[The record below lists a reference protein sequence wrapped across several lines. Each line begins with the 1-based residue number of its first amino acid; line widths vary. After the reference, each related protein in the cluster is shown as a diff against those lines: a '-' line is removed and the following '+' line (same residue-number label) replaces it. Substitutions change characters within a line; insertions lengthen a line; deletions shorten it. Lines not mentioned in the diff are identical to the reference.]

1 MIDKSHSHSKT
12 TDSVSTESRSENTIR
27 RERRWRLISFVTI
40 LLVATSLVLFINGLL
55 AATVLAFVI
64 AYLFAPIVDFL
75 ERKGVSRAWSTFIP
89 FAVGGI
95 LVGIS
100 LTLVLPLVI
109 EQVQTLIERLP
120 QYQSD
125 LSARI
130 NSFEKKY
137 SVYFHM
143 GQLNLSEKLSAW
155 LVEKTGAFS
164 VALPSI
170 LSQSA
175 TVLLLAPFFAFF
187 MLLDGNLLAR
197 SLLAYVPNQLFEMTL
212 NLRHQINDQLGGFIR
227 ARFLEAAIVG
237 AVVWLGL
244 QMLSF
249 PFATVLAI
257 FAAAMNLIPYVGP
270 IIGAIPAVLIA
281 LVSTEASASN
291 AQGITLFLVSCV
303 YLIAQL
309 IDIVFIIPLVVAKII
324 DMHPV
329 TVVVMI
335 IAGAEIGGILGMLIS
350 VPVASAAKLTFNA
363 VYSHVTNFR
372 D

>member
-1 MIDKSHSHSKT
+1 MIDP
-12 TDSVSTESRSENTIR
+12 RSAYIIR
-27 RERRWRLISFVTI
+27 RERRWRLISFISI
-40 LLVATSLVLFINGLL
+40 LIFVTSLVLFIDGLL
-55 AATVLAFVI
+55 ASTVLAFVI

-75 ERKGVSRAWSTFIP
+75 ERRGVPRTWSTFVP
-89 FAVGGI
+89 FAAGGVV
-95 LVGIS
+95 VGIG

-109 EQVQTLIERLP
+109 EQIQSLIERLP
-120 QYQSD
+120 QYQAD
-125 LSARI
+125 LSTRI
-130 NSFEKKY
+130 TAFEQKY
-137 SVYFHM
+137 SVYFRM
-143 GQLNLSEKLSAW
+143 GQLNFSAKSSEW
-155 LVEKTGAFS
+155 MVEKTADLS

-170 LSQSA
+170 LSQSF

-187 MLLDGNLLAR
+187 MLLDGNLIAR
-197 SLLAYVPNQLFEMTL
+197 SLLGYVPNQLFELTL

-249 PFATVLAI
+249 PYATVLAI

-270 IIGAIPAVLIA
+270 LIGAVPAALIA
-281 LVSTEASASN
+281 LVSHEATTGN
-291 AQGITLFLVSCV
+291 TQGVTLFLVSAI

-309 IDIVFIIPLVVAKII
+309 IDVVFVIPLVVAKII

-363 VYSHVTNFR
+363 VYSHLTNFR

>member
-1 MIDKSHSHSKT
+1 MIDP
-12 TDSVSTESRSENTIR
+12 RSAFIIR
-27 RERRWRLISFVTI
+27 RERRWRLFSFVSI
-40 LLVATSLVLFINGLL
+40 LVFSISLVLFIKGLL
-55 AATVLAFVI
+55 ASTVLAFVI

-75 ERKGVSRAWSTFIP
+75 ERKGVRRTWSTFIP
-89 FAVGGI
+89 FAVGGV

-109 EQVQTLIERLP
+109 EQLQSLIERLP
-120 QYQSD
+120 QYQQD
-125 LSARI
+125 LSTRI
-130 NSFEKKY
+130 TAFEQKY
-137 SVYFHM
+137 SVYFRM
-143 GQLNLSEKLSAW
+143 GQLNLSNEISNW
-155 LVEKTGAFS
+155 MVEKTADVS

-170 LSQSA
+170 VSQSF
-175 TVLLLAPFFAFF
+175 TILLLAPFFAFF
-187 MLLDGNLLAR
+187 MLQDGNTIAR
-197 SLLAYVPNQLFEMTL
+197 SLLSYVPNQLFEVTL

-237 AVVWLGL
+237 AVVWIGL
-244 QMLSF
+244 QILSF
-249 PFATVLAI
+249 PFATVLAL

-270 IIGAIPAVLIA
+270 IIGAVPAVLIA
-281 LVSTEASASN
+281 LVSAEASSGST
-291 AQGITLFLVSCV
+291 QGVTLFLVSAI

-309 IDIVFIIPLVVAKII
+309 IDVVFVIPLVVAKIV

-335 IAGAEIGGILGMLIS
+335 IAGAEIGGILGMMIS

-363 VYSHVTNFR
+363 VYSHLTNFR

>member
-1 MIDKSHSHSKT
+1 MIDP
-12 TDSVSTESRSENTIR
+12 RSAFIIR
-27 RERRWRLISFVTI
+27 RERRWRLFSFVSI
-40 LLVATSLVLFINGLL
+40 LVFSISLVLFIKGLL
-55 AATVLAFVI
+55 ASTVLAFVI

-75 ERKGVSRAWSTFIP
+75 ERKGVRRTWSTFIP
-89 FAVGGI
+89 FAVGGV

-109 EQVQTLIERLP
+109 EQLQSLIERLP
-120 QYQSD
+120 QYQQD

-130 NSFEKKY
+130 TAFEQKY
-137 SVYFHM
+137 SVYFRM
-143 GQLNLSEKLSAW
+143 GQLNLSNEISNW
-155 LVEKTGAFS
+155 MVEKTADVS

-170 LSQSA
+170 VSQSF
-175 TVLLLAPFFAFF
+175 TILLLAPFFAFF
-187 MLLDGNLLAR
+187 MLQDGNTIAR
-197 SLLAYVPNQLFEMTL
+197 SLLSYVPNQLFEVTL

-237 AVVWLGL
+237 AVVWIGL
-244 QMLSF
+244 QILSF
-249 PFATVLAI
+249 PFATVLAL

-270 IIGAIPAVLIA
+270 IIGAVPAVLIA
-281 LVSTEASASN
+281 LVSAEASSGST
-291 AQGITLFLVSCV
+291 QGVTLFLVSAI

-309 IDIVFIIPLVVAKII
+309 IDVVFVIPLVVAKIV

-335 IAGAEIGGILGMLIS
+335 IAGAEIGGILGMMIS

-363 VYSHVTNFR
+363 VYSHLTNFR

>member
-1 MIDKSHSHSKT
+1 MIDP
-12 TDSVSTESRSENTIR
+12 RSAFIIR
-27 RERRWRLISFVTI
+27 RERRWRLFSFVSI
-40 LLVATSLVLFINGLL
+40 LVFSISLVLFIKGLL
-55 AATVLAFVI
+55 ASTVLAFVI

-75 ERKGVSRAWSTFIP
+75 ERKGVRRTWSTFIP
-89 FAVGGI
+89 FAVGGV

-109 EQVQTLIERLP
+109 EQLQSLIERLP
-120 QYQSD
+120 QYQQD

-130 NSFEKKY
+130 TAFEQKY
-137 SVYFHM
+137 SVYFRM
-143 GQLNLSEKLSAW
+143 GQLNLSNEISNW
-155 LVEKTGAFS
+155 MVEKTADVS

-170 LSQSA
+170 VSQSF
-175 TVLLLAPFFAFF
+175 TILLLAPFFAFF
-187 MLLDGNLLAR
+187 MLQDGNTIAR
-197 SLLAYVPNQLFEMTL
+197 SLLSYVPNQLFEVTL

-237 AVVWLGL
+237 AVVWVGL
-244 QMLSF
+244 QILSF
-249 PFATVLAI
+249 PFATVLAL

-270 IIGAIPAVLIA
+270 IIGAVPAVLIA
-281 LVSTEASASN
+281 LVSAEASAGST
-291 AQGITLFLVSCV
+291 QGVTLFLVSAI

-309 IDIVFIIPLVVAKII
+309 IDVVFVIPLVVAKIV

-335 IAGAEIGGILGMLIS
+335 IAGAEIGGILGMMIS

-363 VYSHVTNFR
+363 VYSHLTNFR